1 MQDKLL
7 ALDTIDTA
15 SGVDSWHV
23 LFTAWA
29 GQQPAYQ
36 SSMEH
41 RPVSCAVM
49 TPCPQH
55 YLAGPVFYD
64 ALKAWLQLADAARFK
79 DDIRFVDAATP
90 RAGISSSRVHLRHVV
105 MPSSQEQV
113 LAHRRICVCMCVS
126 IYREIY
132 MYIYLSIYVC
142 ISIYIC
148 IFI

>member
-1 MQDKLL
+1 ML
-7 ALDTIDTA
+7 ALDTMDTA

-29 GQQPAYQ
+29 GQQPVYQ

-90 RAGISSSRVHLRHVV
+90 RKGISSSRVHLRHVV

-113 LAHRRICVCMCVS
+113 HAHRRICVCMCVS
-126 IYREIY
+126 K
-132 MYIYLSIYVC
+132 YIY
-142 ISIYIC
+142 IYIY
-148 IFI
+148 IIYIYYI